1 VFNLAYD
8 REKLFQKLTFALAMN
23 PNITM
28 TELAKQAEISR
39 ASLNRIYLSKE
50 NLQEIILEE
59 VKKIYSDISKIL
71 LKEHKNFIDDLKKLI
86 KIFCENRNF
95 ILFICRDIF
104 TDKIDSQVWQ
114 KHEEELTKF
123 FSDGQNQGV
132 LNKNFSAE
140 IIANIFLGNVTWLLA
155 MQAEKNN
162 ISIEDLPKVILQTF
176 LGGIGEKNI
185 DLK

>member
-1 VFNLAYD
+1 MAFD

-50 NLQEIILEE
+50 NLQEIILQE
-59 VKKIYSDISKIL
+59 VKKIYLDISKIL
-71 LKEHKNFIDDLKKLI
+71 LKDHINFIDDLKSLI
-86 KIFCENRNF
+86 KVFCENRNYV
-95 ILFICRDIF
+95 LFICRDTF
-104 TDKIDSQVWQ
+104 ADKIDSQVWKQ
-114 KHEEELTKF
+114 HDEELTKF
-123 FSDGQNQGV
+123 FADGQTQGF

-140 IIANIFLGNVTWLLA
+140 IIANIFLGNVTLLLA

-162 ISIEDLPKVILQTF
+162 ISIKDLPKVILQTF
-176 LGGIGEKNI
+176 LGGTGEKKI
-185 DLK
+185 PDSK